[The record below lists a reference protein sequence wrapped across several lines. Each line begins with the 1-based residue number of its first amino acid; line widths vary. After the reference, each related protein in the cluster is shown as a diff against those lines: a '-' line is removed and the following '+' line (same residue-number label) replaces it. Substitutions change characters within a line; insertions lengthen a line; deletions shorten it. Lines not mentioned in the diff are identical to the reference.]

1 MNGINPDTV
10 VIWETP
16 DDGSCFFFAV
26 AHQLLANF
34 EISELEIN
42 DIKVKIASWERV
54 YKSEDFSDEIIK
66 SLAEYLQSLIY
77 KFIIE
82 NPYEIINIGFETT
95 IENAVFIIHEIT
107 LDEYRERYQ
116 YFAGEKVKIK
126 EKVVNDRWG
135 STLEQIILAKLL
147 GIKIVVYTPQVFNQ
161 TQNKYKSAIY
171 KDGKFQRNTVFNK
184 MTSFDYAIN
193 DFTVFLLWKKF
204 YGKGHYMGLYIGN
217 YEPTI
222 LAVKL

>member
-1 MNGINPDTV
+1 MEGLNPETV

-34 EISELEIN
+34 DIEVLDISKIKQQISEWN
-42 DIKVKIASWERV
+42 GV
-54 YKSEDFSDEIIK
+54 YKSEDFDDEIIK

-77 KFIIE
+77 NYIIE
-82 NPYEIINIGFETT
+82 NPFEIVDIGFETT

-107 LDEYRERYQ
+107 MEEYIERYK
-116 YFAGEKVKIK
+116 YFAGETTIEKI
-126 EKVVNDRWG
+126 NDRWG
-135 STLEQIILAKLL
+135 STLEQVVLAKLL
-147 GIKIVVYTPQVFNQ
+147 GVNIIVYTPQVYNP
-161 TQNKYKSAIY
+161 TQNKFKSAMY

-184 MTSFDYAIN
+184 MTSFNNNFNGFTIN
-193 DFTVFLLWKKF
+193 LLWKKF
-204 YGKGHYMGLYIGN
+204 YGKGHYMGMYVGN